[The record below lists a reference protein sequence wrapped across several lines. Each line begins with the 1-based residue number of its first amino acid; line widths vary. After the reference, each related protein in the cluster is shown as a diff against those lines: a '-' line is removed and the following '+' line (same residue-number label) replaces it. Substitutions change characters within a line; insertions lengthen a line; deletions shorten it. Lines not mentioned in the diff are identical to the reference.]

1 MKKNWIYKS
10 LFYLSLAGLLTTGS
24 LRADLSELLP
34 EQLRTANN
42 EVIERS
48 ALEGR
53 IVGLYFSASW
63 CPPCR
68 AFTPSLVE
76 LRDAH
81 NEVFEVILVGFDR
94 SEIAHSRYM
103 HSYNMRFPALGPGDR
118 SAIAHLTKQLQI
130 GDQIPLPMLIVLSP
144 DGNIITRDAVSEVHI
159 NGEAAIKRWKEAA
172 DL

>member
-94 SEIAHSRYM
+94 TPTAHWNYMRDYKMQFLSMVPGGNESR
-103 HSYNMRFPALGPGDR
+103 SLAERFGVRGIPHL
-118 SAIAHLTKQLQI
+118 AII
-130 GDQIPLPMLIVLSP
+130 GP
-144 DGNIITRDAVSEVHI
+144 DGSVIQQNAVRDVSR
-159 NGEAAIKRWKEAA
+159 NGEAALKGWKEAA
-172 DL
+172 NL